1 MVSVP
6 ATKPREAVA
15 ETVKVAVAVSP
26 VPSVTSV
33 TLPIVTPAVVNVTGP
48 VSVPGVV
55 PVTVAVNVMLLPKA
69 TVVGLAVTTVVVGC
83 IPCDVTVTV
92 TVVLVDAV

>member
-6 ATKPREAVA
+6 ATKPSDAVA

-26 VPSVTSV
+26 VPSVTCLTV
-33 TLPIVTPAVVNVTGP
+33 PIVTPAVVKVTGP

-55 PVTVAVNVMLLPKA
+55 PVTVAVNVMLLPKP
-69 TVVGLAVTTVVVGC
+69 TVVGLAVTAVVVGR
-83 IPCDVTVTV
+83 IPCDLTVTV